1 MYLRAPSPYPQVMY
15 LPPKTETEARNATV
29 AGVLLAVIGVFVTP
43 ALAVVGVLC
52 ALFGV
57 IGWVSA
63 ARRAE

>member
-1 MYLRAPSPYPQVMY
+1 MYL
-15 LPPKTETEARNATV
+15 LPKTETEARNATV